1 MTKLDDEA
9 LQTLITQT
17 ITAINIVSEKNII
30 RDQTIP
36 GVIIDCLGNSLY
48 NVQIKNDTYK
58 IPYYND
64 NLTFTCDGKEFV
76 LKAKISVGDK
86 VWVLKPCGSTLDMF
100 ILGRR
105 K

>member
-17 ITAINIVSEKNII
+17 INAINIVSNKNII
-30 RDQTIP
+30 RDQTVS
-36 GVIIDCLGNSLY
+36 GVVIDYQDNLY
-48 NVQIKNDTYK
+48 NVQMKNEIYK
-58 IPYYND
+58 IPCCYD
-64 NLTFTCDGKEFV
+64 NLTFAT
-76 LKAKISVGDK
+76 GDK